1 MILLMIL
8 LNIHVLNK
16 NHSYARKNQIG
27 QKSME
32 YMTTILDRL
41 YASLMPS
48 MVIFHVILNQKLGLK
63 VTVIGNTH
71 IYQKIYS
78 IIIRKNF
85 Q

>member
-8 LNIHVLNK
+8 LNIHALKK

-32 YMTTILDRL
+32 HMTTILDKL

-48 MVIFHVILNQKLGLK
+48 MGIFHVILNQKIGLK
-63 VTVIGNTH
+63 VPAIGNTH
-71 IYQKIYS
+71 IYQNIHS
-78 IIIRKNF
+78 IIMRKNLH
-85 Q
+85 